1 MSHVPHDLAEEFPDD
16 VEKLHELKLND
27 AHFAK
32 LAEDYHAINREIHRI
47 EAGVE
52 AAADERTEDLK
63 KQRLKLKDE
72 ISEVIAAT

>member
-1 MSHVPHDLAEEFPDD
+1 MSHVPHELAEEFPED

-32 LAEDYHAINREIHRI
+32 LADDYHAINREIHRI

-52 AAADERTEDLK
+52 AAADERAEDLK

-72 ISEVIAAT
+72 ISAVIASV